1 MENSLET
8 KITALKDMFNETT
21 LNFLFLN
28 AITSNTYLVFWLIE
42 RYKIFNQMAGR
53 TIISRTMLI
62 VLLVLITLPSAI
74 LASYLLNYEAD
85 GGLYFLLSILSIAWI
100 VPGYM
105 IVFSISKTMQ
115 FFYLDKFGVD
125 LKFNTFYLVIFGLFY
140 INYMINDLE
149 MVEQKE
155 IIKKMRNNS

>member
-1 MENSLET
+1 MEDLLET
-8 KITALKDMFNETT
+8 KITALKDMFNEKTF
-21 LNFLFLN
+21 NFFILN
-28 AITSNTYLVFWLIE
+28 AITFNIYLVFWLVE

-53 TIISRTMLI
+53 TIVSRTMLI
-62 VLLVLITLPSAI
+62 VLLVLITLPSEI
-74 LASYLLNYEAD
+74 LASYILDYGVG
-85 GGLYFLLSILSIAWI
+85 GGLYFLLYILAMAWL
-100 VPGYM
+100 VPYYM

-125 LKFNTFYLVIFGLFY
+125 LKFNTFYLILFGLFY

-155 IIKKMRNNS
+155 IIKKMRNNN